1 MNIQVLYD
9 LAVYLGITALI
20 VFIFTVLTGLRVIK
34 TKPKRHI
41 HKKLAL
47 TAFTL
52 VCIHGIVMIYF
63 YFFS

>member
-1 MNIQVLYD
+1 MDIQVLYD

-63 YFFS
+63 YFFI

>member
-1 MNIQVLYD
+1 MDIQVLYD

-34 TKPKRHI
+34 TKPKHHI

-52 VCIHGIVMIYF
+52 VCIHV
-63 YFFS
+63 